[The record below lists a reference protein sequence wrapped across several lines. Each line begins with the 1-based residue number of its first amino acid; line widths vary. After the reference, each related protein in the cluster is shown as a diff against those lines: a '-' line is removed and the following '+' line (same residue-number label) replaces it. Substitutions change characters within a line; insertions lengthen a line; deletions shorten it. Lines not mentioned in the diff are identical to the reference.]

1 MEKKQ
6 PSISVSM
13 VVTRKGTLAM
23 QNIASHLSNNIG
35 ILSYTTYL
43 KGLTA
48 NVAVLYI
55 IYVPDHT

>member
-1 MEKKQ
+1 
-6 PSISVSM
+6 
-13 VVTRKGTLAM
+13 M

-55 IYVPDHT
+55 IYIPDHIVMVI